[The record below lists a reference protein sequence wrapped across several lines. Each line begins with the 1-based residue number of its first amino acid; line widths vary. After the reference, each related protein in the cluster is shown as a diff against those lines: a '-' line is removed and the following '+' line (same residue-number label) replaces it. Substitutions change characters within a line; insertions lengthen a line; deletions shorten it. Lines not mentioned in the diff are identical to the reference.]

1 MNDIMNS
8 VNVSDIYTTVGNVL
22 GTPVA
27 LAFFWVVNKVKE
39 LTIKVKMLEKENA
52 VFKQTLSDIRSDVSF
67 IRGKLEKE

>member
-1 MNDIMNS
+1 MNDINW
-8 VNVSDIYTTVGNVL
+8 SDIYTTVGNVL

-39 LTIKVKMLEKENA
+39 LNVKVQMLEKENA

>member
-1 MNDIMNS
+1 MNDINL
-8 VNVSDIYTTVGNVL
+8 SDVYTTVGNVL

-39 LTIKVKMLEKENA
+39 LNVKVMMLEKENA

>member
-1 MNDIMNS
+1 MNDINL
-8 VNVSDIYTTVGNVL
+8 SDIYTTVGNVL

-39 LTIKVKMLEKENA
+39 LNVKVQMLEMENA

>member
-1 MNDIMNS
+1 MNDLNL
-8 VNVSDIYTTVGNVL
+8 SDIYTTVGNVL

-27 LAFFWVVNKVKE
+27 LSFFWVINKVKE
-39 LTIKVKMLEKENA
+39 LNVKVKMLEKENA

>member
-1 MNDIMNS
+1 MNDINF
-8 VNVSDIYTTVGNVL
+8 SDIYTTVGNVL

-27 LAFFWVVNKVKE
+27 LAFFWVINKVKE
-39 LTIKVKMLEKENA
+39 LTVKVKMLEEENA